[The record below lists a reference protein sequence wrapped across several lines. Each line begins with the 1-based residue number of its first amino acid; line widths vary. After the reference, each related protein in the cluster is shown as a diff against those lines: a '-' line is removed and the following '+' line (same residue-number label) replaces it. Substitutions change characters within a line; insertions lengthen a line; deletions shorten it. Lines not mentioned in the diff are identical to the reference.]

1 MIYVGRF
8 RDIPVIAIAV
18 VIGLLLFGGVSA
30 VWTPTDG
37 TEWIGFVLLAGI
49 FVVSFVAAKAIWSA
63 VKNKEVSK

>member
-1 MIYVGRF
+1 MHVRRF

-37 TEWIGFVLLAGI
+37 TEWIGFVC
-49 FVVSFVAAKAIWSA
+49 
-63 VKNKEVSK
+63 